1 MTIYPS
7 INDYR
12 KYFNTM
18 TTELLSVW
26 IEVAEIKL
34 KMNNY
39 FRVEEVETVKAALI
53 AARCTLAAR

>member
-7 INDYR
+7 VNDYR

-26 IEVAEIKL
+26 IEVAEHKL
-34 KMNNY
+34 PHY
-39 FRVEEVETVKAALI
+39 TRIEEVETVKAALI
-53 AARCTLAAR
+53 VARQVLSAR

>member
-26 IEVAEIKL
+26 IEVAEHKL
-34 KMNNY
+34 PHY
-39 FRVEEVETVKAALI
+39 ARLEEV
-53 AARCTLAAR
+53 

>member
-26 IEVAEIKL
+26 IEVAEHKL
-34 KMNNY
+34 PN
-39 FRVEEVETVKAALI
+39 FTRVEEVETVKTALI
-53 AARCTLAAR
+53 AARSELSTR

>member
-1 MTIYPS
+1 MMIQPS

-26 IEVAEIKL
+26 IEVAERRL
-34 KMNNY
+34 PH
-39 FRVEEVETVKAALI
+39 FTRVEEVETVKAALI
-53 AARCTLAAR
+53 AARCALAAR

>member
-26 IEVAEIKL
+26 IEVAEHKL
-34 KMNNY
+34 PHY
-39 FRVEEVETVKAALI
+39 TRIEEVETVKAALI
-53 AARCTLAAR
+53 AARCILAAR

>member
-26 IEVAEIKL
+26 IEVAEHKL
-34 KMNNY
+34 PHY
-39 FRVEEVETVKAALI
+39 ARLEEVETVKTALI
-53 AARCTLAAR
+53 AARSELSTR

>member
-26 IEVAEIKL
+26 IEVAEHKL
-34 KMNNY
+34 PNY
-39 FRVEEVETVKAALI
+39 TRVEEVETVKTALI
-53 AARCTLAAR
+53 AARSELSNR